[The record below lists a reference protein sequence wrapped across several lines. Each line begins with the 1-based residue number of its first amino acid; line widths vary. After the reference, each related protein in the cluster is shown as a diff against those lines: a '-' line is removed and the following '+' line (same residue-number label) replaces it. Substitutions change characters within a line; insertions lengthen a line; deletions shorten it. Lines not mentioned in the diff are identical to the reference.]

1 MVGLNGSLRGCPQKR
16 GILPVDNQKENF
28 LKHISLIVRI
38 ILGVVFIW
46 ASFDKI
52 LHPKEF
58 AEVIYNY
65 KIFSPQMVNLSAIVL
80 PWIEFACGILLISGF
95 LCRGSAFVIACL
107 LIIFMAVLGH
117 ALYKGLDIR
126 CGCFT
131 LNPDADRIAVTD
143 LMINGVLLISGLWVL
158 FGEQLLSLR
167 HHDKL

>member
-1 MVGLNGSLRGCPQKR
+1 VVNKR
-16 GILPVDNQKENF
+16 RML

-38 ILGVVFIW
+38 ILGAIFVW
-46 ASFDKI
+46 ASFDKV

-58 AEVIYNY
+58 AEVIQNY
-65 KIFSPQMVNLSAIVL
+65 KIFPPQMVNLSAIVL
-80 PWIEFACGILLISGF
+80 PWIEFACGILLIIGF
-95 LCRGSAFVIACL
+95 FCRGSALIITCL
-107 LIIFMAVLGH
+107 LIIFMAVLSH

-131 LNPDADRIAVTD
+131 LSPDADRIAVTD
-143 LMINGVLLISGLWVL
+143 LMINGVLFILGLWSL